1 MGSIP
6 ITRSNK
12 KTKAAHSGLGF
23 FQSTSPTPG
32 NLMKPSGIYAEIYAR
47 IAADTSLFPCVPEK
61 AIKLKEKLQD
71 PNCDVALATQVI
83 KTDPGLAAFLLR
95 TASSVSYLT
104 RVPPQDLESA
114 VRRIGLTDTYNFAL
128 TYIARSLFSAPL
140 RRVNTLLR
148 DVYSNAT
155 KIAVIGSFLAPYTP
169 AFNAGK
175 AMLAG
180 LLQDIGVPA
189 ILSCLAENKALFQ
202 DPEKR
207 EGAIDELAPLVG
219 VLILKEWGFDEEL
232 LEVARSRKDW
242 LRDKQEQPDLADLI
256 LIARLHALIGT
267 PAFRDCPPLTDMPA
281 YHKLSLG
288 ELSPDNSLQLLEDS
302 RQELR
307 EIQRLF
313 GV

>member
-1 MGSIP
+1 
-6 ITRSNK
+6 
-12 KTKAAHSGLGF
+12 
-23 FQSTSPTPG
+23 
-32 NLMKPSGIYAEIYAR
+32 MKVSGIYAEIYSR
-47 IAADTSLFPCVPEK
+47 IAADSSLFPCVPDK

-71 PNCDVALATQVI
+71 PNCDVALATQVL

-95 TASSVSYLT
+95 TASSASFMT

-128 TYIARSLFSAPL
+128 TYIARSLFNAPS
-140 RRVNTLLR
+140 RRLNVVLQG
-148 DVYSNAT
+148 VYSNAT
-155 KIAVIGSFLAPYTP
+155 KIAVIGYFLSRHTP

-175 AMLAG
+175 VMLAG
-180 LLQDIGVPA
+180 LLQDIGVPV
-189 ILSCLAENKALFQ
+189 ILSCLLEKKALFE

-207 EGAIDELAPLVG
+207 ENAIDELAPLVG
-219 VLILKEWGFDEEL
+219 VLILKEWGFDDEFM
-232 LEVARSRKDW
+232 EVARSRKDW
-242 LRDKQEQPDLADLI
+242 FRDKQAAPDLADLI

-267 PAFRDCPPLTDMPA
+267 PAFRDCPALTDMPA

-302 RQELR
+302 GQELR
-307 EIQRLF
+307 EIERLF